1 MDRTQKI
8 DEQLRSLATYLES
21 KRAAV
26 LEAWRKAVQA
36 DPELSSPTSLP
47 RTQFNDHIPQ
57 LLESFEK
64 RLRTWPNREK
74 SKTKEQRKDDA
85 AGHGLQRWQQ
95 GYDLRE
101 VSREW
106 SHLQRCLA
114 DELDRFVA
122 EHHNLELEVTPIAWR
137 ALAEICSQGVSESTT
152 QYFRLQQAE
161 AVGHL
166 RDLESTLDQAR
177 MLEASRSE
185 LFRQAAHDIRGNVG
199 VVKNVATGLSF
210 EGLTEERRVEFLRL
224 LQRSVSSLQ
233 SMMDEVMDLAR
244 LQAGRELLQVRP
256 FDAAAL
262 LRDICEHLQPAAA
275 EKGLYLK
282 TEGPDMLPVEGDD
295 QKVRRVTQNLLL
307 NAIKYTSEGG
317 VTVHWGDS
325 RDNDPKR
332 WMLWVRDT
340 GPGFH
345 AGPGAP
351 VLKALKD
358 ATADVHVA
366 EHKAGSSGPATD
378 PPGALAAEPAD
389 ERPIHQERGEGIG
402 LSIVKRLC
410 ELLDASIELDT
421 KPEKGTTFRVVLPRQ
436 YEKN

>member
-21 KRAAV
+21 KRTAV
-26 LEAWRKAVQA
+26 LEAWRKAVHD

-47 RTQFNDHIPQ
+47 RTQFYDHIPQ

-64 RLRTWPNREK
+64 RLRTWPNREN
-74 SKTKEQRKDDA
+74 SETKEQRQGDA

-122 EHHNLELEVTPIAWR
+122 EHHNLEREVTLIAWR
-137 ALAEICSQGVSESTT
+137 AIAESCSQGVSESTT

-177 MLEASRSE
+177 TLEARRSE

-210 EGLTEERRVEFLRL
+210 EGLSEEKRSEVLRL
-224 LQRSVSSLQ
+224 LQRSVLALH

-256 FDAAAL
+256 FDAAVL

-275 EKGLYLK
+275 ERGLYLK
-282 TEGPDMLPVEGDD
+282 TEGPDTLPVEGDD

-307 NAIKYTSEGG
+307 NALKYTFEGG

-358 ATADVHVA
+358 ATADVHFA
-366 EHKAGSSGPATD
+366 EHKAGTSGPATD
-378 PPGALAAEPAD
+378 PPSASTVEPAD
-389 ERPIHQERGEGIG
+389 ERPINQERGEGIG

-421 KPEKGTTFRVVLPRQ
+421 KSEEGTTFRVVLPRH
-436 YEKN
+436 YGKK